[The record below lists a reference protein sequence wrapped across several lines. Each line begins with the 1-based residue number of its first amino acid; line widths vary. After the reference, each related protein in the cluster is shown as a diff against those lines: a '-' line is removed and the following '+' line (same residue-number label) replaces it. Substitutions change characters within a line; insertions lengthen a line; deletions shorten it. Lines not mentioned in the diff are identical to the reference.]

1 MIIFVSVIFAIK
13 RIFSIQS
20 FIMRH
25 PRETMTF
32 FFQFTD
38 RLGTKRV
45 VLKPN
50 FKIFYKA
57 GLYCGANMNIYFGA
71 HFWLLIF
78 P

>member
-1 MIIFVSVIFAIK
+1 MDGQSNTKNSKSECEFFMIIFVSVVFAIK

-50 FKIFYKA
+50 F
-57 GLYCGANMNIYFGA
+57 
-71 HFWLLIF
+71 
-78 P
+78 